1 MIVYNTSLGSYPRL
15 SFASYNGTVFATEMV
30 LVGGKLGIGTQSPS
44 EKLHVTGNI
53 HIGKSEASTEGVY
66 HINMPSG
73 TSTVNGGNGR
83 DLIVT
88 AGSSDNQ
95 SSVRG
100 GLLILRPG
108 FPTQPS
114 NNYGHVI
121 IADNGGNVGVG
132 TTAPQWKLDV
142 NGQIALR
149 GQAVIDASEIEIGIG
164 DISSGDGLR
173 DKLAFYTNDQK
184 RMILDG
190 NGALSIG
197 TINPTGYRLA
207 VAGKAIAEEIV
218 VKLQVDWPDYVFE
231 KVYKRL
237 SLSELELF
245 ILKNRHLPEVPTA
258 DDVEKN
264 GLSLGEMDAILLKKI
279 EELTLY
285 VIEQQKE
292 IEALR
297 KLISADK
304 SNGTF

>member
-1 MIVYNTSLGSYPRL
+1 M
-15 SFASYNGTVFATEMV
+15 
-30 LVGGKLGIGTQSPS
+30 
-44 EKLHVTGNI
+44 
-53 HIGKSEASTEGVY
+53 
-66 HINMPSG
+66 
-73 TSTVNGGNGR
+73 
-83 DLIVT
+83 
-88 AGSSDNQ
+88 
-95 SSVRG
+95 
-100 GLLILRPG
+100 
-108 FPTQPS
+108 
-114 NNYGHVI
+114 
-121 IADNGGNVGVG
+121 
-132 TTAPQWKLDV
+132 
-142 NGQIALR
+142 
-149 GQAVIDASEIEIGIG
+149 
-164 DISSGDGLR
+164 
-173 DKLAFYTNDQK
+173 
-184 RMILDG
+184 
-190 NGALSIG
+190 
-197 TINPTGYRLA
+197 
-207 VAGKAIAEEIV
+207 V